1 MEEEHASENDTE
13 REERM
18 PEGTE
23 ATSGDAGTAER
34 QGRKKIQ
41 VILPEELDR
50 RLDAVAG
57 QARVTK
63 SELIRQILSAALEEA
78 S

>member
-1 MEEEHASENDTE
+1 
-13 REERM
+13 M
-18 PEGTE
+18 PEGSE
-23 ATSGDAGTAER
+23 AASGESGT
-34 QGRKKIQ
+34 GRKKIQ

>member
-1 MEEEHASENDTE
+1 MLEG
-13 REERM
+13 RES
-18 PEGTE
+18 
-23 ATSGDAGTAER
+23 ALGDAGT
-34 QGRKKIQ
+34 GRKKIQ

-63 SELIRQILSAALEEA
+63 SELIRQILFAALEEA

>member
-1 MEEEHASENDTE
+1 
-13 REERM
+13 M
-18 PEGTE
+18 PEVRE
-23 ATSGDAGTAER
+23 ATSGEAGM
-34 QGRKKIQ
+34 GRKKIQ
-41 VILPEELDR
+41 VILPEDLDR
-50 RLDAVAG
+50 RLDTVAG

>member
-1 MEEEHASENDTE
+1 
-13 REERM
+13 M

-23 ATSGDAGTAER
+23 MTGSDTGG
-34 QGRKKIQ
+34 GRKKIQ

-50 RLDAVAG
+50 RLDTVAG

-63 SELIRQILSAALEEA
+63 SELIRQILAAALDEA
-78 S
+78 A

>member
-1 MEEEHASENDTE
+1 
-13 REERM
+13 M
-18 PEGTE
+18 PEGQE
-23 ATSGDAGTAER
+23 ATSGDAGT
-34 QGRKKIQ
+34 GRKKIQ
-41 VILPEELDR
+41 VILPEDLDR

>member
-1 MEEEHASENDTE
+1 MEEEPASPTDTE

-23 ATSGDAGTAER
+23 ATSGDAGT
-34 QGRKKIQ
+34 GRKKIQ

>member
-1 MEEEHASENDTE
+1 MERLASAE
-13 REERM
+13 RAEGEERM

-23 ATSGDAGTAER
+23 LSSGDTGT
-34 QGRKKIQ
+34 GRKKIQ

-50 RLDAVAG
+50 RLDTVAG

-63 SELIRQILSAALEEA
+63 SELIRQILSAALEDA
-78 S
+78 T

>member
-1 MEEEHASENDTE
+1 
-13 REERM
+13 M
-18 PEGTE
+18 PEGRE
-23 ATSGDAGTAER
+23 SALGDAGT
-34 QGRKKIQ
+34 GRKKIQ

-63 SELIRQILSAALEEA
+63 SELIRQILFAALEEA
-78 S
+78 G

>member
-1 MEEEHASENDTE
+1 MGENAASESDAE
-13 REERM
+13 SEERM

-23 ATSGDAGTAER
+23 LTSGESGT
-34 QGRKKIQ
+34 GRKKIQ
-41 VILPEELDR
+41 VIVPVDLDR

-63 SELIRQILSAALEEA
+63 SELIRQILSAALEDA

>member
-1 MEEEHASENDTE
+1 MSEGSESALGDT
-13 REERM
+13 
-18 PEGTE
+18 GT
-23 ATSGDAGTAER
+23 
-34 QGRKKIQ
+34 GRKKIQ

-63 SELIRQILSAALEEA
+63 SELIRQILFAALEEA

>member
-1 MEEEHASENDTE
+1 
-13 REERM
+13 M
-18 PEGTE
+18 PVGTE
-23 ATSGDAGTAER
+23 MTGSDTGG
-34 QGRKKIQ
+34 GRKKIQ

-50 RLDAVAG
+50 RLDMVAG

-78 S
+78 A

>member
-1 MEEEHASENDTE
+1 
-13 REERM
+13 M
-18 PEGTE
+18 PAGTE
-23 ATSGDAGTAER
+23 MTGSDTGG
-34 QGRKKIQ
+34 GRKKIQ

-50 RLDAVAG
+50 RLDMVAG

-78 S
+78 A

>member
-1 MEEEHASENDTE
+1 
-13 REERM
+13 M

-23 ATSGDAGTAER
+23 MTGGDTGG
-34 QGRKKIQ
+34 GRKKIQ

-50 RLDAVAG
+50 RLDTVAG

-63 SELIRQILSAALEEA
+63 SELIRQILAAALDDA
-78 S
+78 A

>member
-1 MEEEHASENDTE
+1 MEEEPASENDTE

-23 ATSGDAGTAER
+23 ATSGEAGT
-34 QGRKKIQ
+34 GRKKIQ

>member
-1 MEEEHASENDTE
+1 
-13 REERM
+13 M
-18 PEGTE
+18 PEGRE
-23 ATSGDAGTAER
+23 SALGDAGT
-34 QGRKKIQ
+34 GRKKIQ

-63 SELIRQILSAALEEA
+63 SELIRQILFAALEEA

>member
-1 MEEEHASENDTE
+1 
-13 REERM
+13 M
-18 PEGTE
+18 PEGTGLS
-23 ATSGDAGTAER
+23 SGDVGT
-34 QGRKKIQ
+34 GRKKIQ

-50 RLDAVAG
+50 RLDSVAG

>member
-1 MEEEHASENDTE
+1 
-13 REERM
+13 M
-18 PEGTE
+18 PEGTG
-23 ATSGDAGTAER
+23 ASGSDTAG
-34 QGRKKIQ
+34 GRKKIQ

-63 SELIRQILSAALEEA
+63 SELIRQILSAALEEVA
-78 S
+78 

>member
-1 MEEEHASENDTE
+1 
-13 REERM
+13 M

-23 ATSGDAGTAER
+23 TASGEAGT
-34 QGRKKIQ
+34 GRKKIQ

-63 SELIRQILSAALEEA
+63 SELIRQILSAALEDA

>member
-1 MEEEHASENDTE
+1 MLEG
-13 REERM
+13 RES
-18 PEGTE
+18 
-23 ATSGDAGTAER
+23 ALGDAGT
-34 QGRKKIQ
+34 GRKKIQ

-63 SELIRQILSAALEEA
+63 SELIRQILFAALEEA
-78 S
+78 G

>member
-1 MEEEHASENDTE
+1 
-13 REERM
+13 M
-18 PEGTE
+18 PAGTE
-23 ATSGDAGTAER
+23 LSSGETGT
-34 QGRKKIQ
+34 GRKKIQ

-63 SELIRQILSAALEEA
+63 SELIRQILSAALEDA
-78 S
+78 T

>member
-1 MEEEHASENDTE
+1 
-13 REERM
+13 M
-18 PEGTE
+18 PEGRE
-23 ATSGDAGTAER
+23 ATSGEAGA
-34 QGRKKIQ
+34 GRKKIQ
-41 VILPEELDR
+41 VILPEDLDR

-63 SELIRQILSAALEEA
+63 SELIRQILSAALEDA